1 MNRKFLLVTLAV
13 VGAMFWL
20 GSCSKESADRLAG
33 NTTSCDTTNVSYS
46 KQVLPILQ
54 DDCYSCHQ
62 GANPFSGIDLS
73 NFAILQAHVKN
84 GDLKSAVTHT
94 GNVTPMPYELPML
107 PSCEVNTIVAWV
119 DQGALNN

>member
-1 MNRKFLLVTLAV
+1 MNRKILFFTIAI
-13 VGAMFWL
+13 VGMMCWL

-33 NTTSCDTTNVSYS
+33 NTTCDTTNVSYS
-46 KQVLPILQ
+46 QQILPILQ
-54 DDCYSCHQ
+54 DNCYTCHQ
-62 GANPFSGIDLS
+62 GSNPPSGIDLS
-73 NFAILQAHVKN
+73 DFTVLQAHVKN

-94 GNVTPMPYELPML
+94 GSVVPMPYGLPML

>member
-1 MNRKFLLVTLAV
+1 MNRKFLFVTLAV

-33 NTTSCDTTNVSYS
+33 NSASCDTTNVSYS

-54 DDCYSCHQ
+54 DDCYTCHQ
-62 GANPFSGIDLS
+62 GNNSFSGIDLS
-73 NFAILQAHVKN
+73 NFAILQAHVQN

-94 GNVTPMPYELPML
+94 GTVTPMPYQLPML